1 MAALIE
7 LFAQLLLVD
16 SIANDRDA
24 PAWIKRYRKSLR
36 IALIFLGVVAM
47 PLLGLM
53 AWSLIA
59 G

>member
-16 SIANDRDA
+16 SIAHDRDA
-24 PAWIKRYRKSLR
+24 PNWIKRYRKPLR
-36 IALIFLGVVAM
+36 IALILSAVVVI
-47 PLLGLM
+47 PLLGLVL
-53 AWSLIA
+53 WSLIA

>member
-16 SIANDRDA
+16 SAANDRDA
-24 PAWIKRYRKSLR
+24 PAWIRRCRIPLR
-36 IALIFLGVVAM
+36 VALTLSSVVAI

-53 AWSLIA
+53 AWGFIA